1 MEAVEKPK
9 GSKYHVP
16 NLERALV
23 IMEALATKEGG
34 MGISDICEELGFSK
48 NSIYRITQTL
58 FNNGYLYRCEDSK
71 RFTLSRKLLVLGY
84 AAVCEKNILEQSLD
98 IMRELRDEV
107 DVTVLI
113 GSLLDHEGV
122 VLGQAPG
129 GHPFKLTVDP
139 GTRFKLYTGAPG
151 KIFMA
156 FAPEKEQDYL
166 LKMQDFKKITDTT
179 ITSTREMRK
188 ELEKVK
194 KCGYAL
200 DRSEEFSAINCVA
213 APIFD
218 NNNSVIASIW
228 ITGALEQVPTDD
240 LAQLGEL
247 VKKYALQ
254 ISHRL
259 GYDLI

>member
-1 MEAVEKPK
+1 MENTENPK

-23 IMEALATKEGG
+23 IMEALANSQGG

-58 FNNGYLYRCEDSK
+58 YNNGYLNRSDESK
-71 RFTLSRKLLVLGY
+71 KFTLSRKLLVLGY
-84 AAVCEKNILEQSLD
+84 AAICEQNLLEHSLD

-113 GSLLDHEGV
+113 GSLLDYEGV

-129 GHPFKLTVDP
+129 GHPFKLTVEP
-139 GTRFKLYTGAPG
+139 GTRFELYSGAPG

-156 FAPEKEQDYL
+156 YAPEKEQDYL
-166 LKMQDFKKITDTT
+166 LKMQSFKKITDNT
-179 ITSTREMRK
+179 ITSAREMRA
-188 ELEKVK
+188 ELERVK
-194 KCGYAL
+194 IQGYAL
-200 DRSEEFSAINCVA
+200 DKNEGFSAINCVA

-218 NNNSVIASIW
+218 NNNSVIAAIW
-228 ITGALEQVPTDD
+228 VTGAIDQVPTED
-240 LAQLGEL
+240 LNKLGEL
-247 VKKYALQ
+247 IKEYALR
-254 ISHRL
+254 ISNRL